1 MEILIKPEF
10 QEAIK
15 RQVIE
20 ANHTAFLTY
29 HREELND
36 ILLMKNID
44 KDGADYRLSKLKEK
58 YSYENPYFTIH
69 KIESE
74 YDDVKFNFNFT
85 VAGKSLLVFGENE
98 IDAYATIFEDAT
110 IQQLKAWVNEEREK
124 HNEEREM
131 LSVKPFMEVKKW
143 KLW

>member
-1 MEILIKPEF
+1 MEVLIKPEF

-20 ANHTAFLTY
+20 ANHAAFLSY

-44 KDGADYRLSKLKEK
+44 KDGADYRLYKLKES

-69 KIESE
+69 KIISE
-74 YDDVKFNFNFT
+74 YDGVKFNFNFT

-98 IDAYATIFEDAT
+98 IDDYATIFEDAT
-110 IQQLKAWVNEEREK
+110 IQQLKAWC
-124 HNEEREM
+124 NEEREM
-131 LSVKPFMEVKKW
+131 LSVKPFREVKEW

>member
-20 ANHTAFLTY
+20 ANHTAFLSY
-29 HREELND
+29 YREELND

-69 KIESE
+69 KIISE
-74 YDDVKFNFNFT
+74 DDNVKFNFNFT
-85 VAGKSLLVFGENE
+85 VGGKSLLVFGENE
-98 IDAYATIFEDAT
+98 IDDYAIIFEDAT
-110 IQQLKAWVNEEREK
+110 IQQLKAWC
-124 HNEEREM
+124 NEEREM
-131 LSVKPFMEVKKW
+131 LSVKPFREVKEW